1 MRTLLTISLV
11 VVALSLTACKG
22 GSSKVSA
29 SVNGGDTQ
37 ATVSSK
43 IINGVPVDQTISPQ
57 IVQVNVYFAD
67 GSTALCS
74 GTSIAPEYILTA
86 AHCFNDA
93 VLATSVVVAGAEL
106 FGDTVVTHPDYFVN
120 LEVNALFN
128 DVAVLHVPGLT
139 IPSLAI
145 LSSVPV
151 AEGAVVF
158 SYGYGLDENAESGTL
173 KNGPVSILF
182 STENHLFS
190 EAFDGSNVDPCNG
203 DSGGPAVL
211 GFTDINGTFAVGIA
225 GIVSSGTVEG
235 CAKGDMTLFTNLQN
249 PSVAEFIRANVPG
262 AVFN

>member
-1 MRTLLTISLV
+1 MRTLLSITLV
-11 VVALSLTACKG
+11 LVALSLSACKG
-22 GSSKVSA
+22 GSSKISA

-37 ATVSSK
+37 ATISSK
-43 IINGVPVDQTISPQ
+43 IINGLPVDQSLSPQ

-74 GTSIAPEYILTA
+74 GTSIAPEYFLTA
-86 AHCFNDA
+86 AHCFNET
-93 VLATSVVVAGAEL
+93 VVATSVVVAGTEI
-106 FGDTVVTHPDYFVN
+106 FGDSVTTHPDYFVN

-128 DVAVLHVPGLT
+128 DVAVLHVPGLN
-139 IPSLAI
+139 IPALAI
-145 LSSVPV
+145 LSTVPV
-151 AEGAVVF
+151 AEGASLF
-158 SYGYGLDENAESGTL
+158 TYGYGLDENAESGTL

-211 GFTDINGTFAVGIA
+211 GFTDVNGTFAVGIA

-249 PSVAEFIRANVPG
+249 PAIAEFIRSAAPG